1 MADGLSVGN
10 LSVSGGLARLTG
22 ASSKLDT
29 EAIVAAAYEAKRLPA
44 VRFEHRISRNEAR
57 AAALGELKSLLGTLK
72 SAVNGLRNP
81 PGLLAASEDAFESR
95 QAFLSAAGGTRPEE
109 LLGIS
114 LENGVPLGSFSVEVE
129 RLATAHKL
137 AANATGGADQT
148 LADAWNAGASFSGSL
163 RIGLAGGPAATIAV
177 MGAMDIQDLRAAI
190 NAASAQTSVEANVL
204 AVSGGDHRLVLTA
217 ATTGKAIELADAGG
231 DSVTAL
237 LGASE
242 IQPAQTSR
250 VVVDGVAVERAG
262 NRVDDLMAGV
272 TIDLYRAEPGTAVG
286 VQVEPSL
293 AAAKEQITGFVAAYN
308 ALRDFVAKHAA
319 VSTGGEVAEDA
330 VLFGDRTLRSVA
342 QTLGDLVGGAT
353 AGLDSAALGTLRD
366 VGISLESGGRLR
378 VDERTLDARLPNKL
392 DEVRRVFEF
401 TATASSGDLRVHAR
415 TNALTDLSF
424 TVAISD
430 PDADGTPDAATID
443 GVPAVVSGRTITG
456 ADGTAYEGL
465 KLIWAGQGDASIG
478 MQVSQGVADRL
489 HNALDEALDLFDGPV
504 QRAIDGLGEANRGY
518 AEQVE
523 RIEARAAAA
532 RERLIERFTA
542 MEAALSVANA
552 MLAQVRTQ
560 MDAMNGES

>member
-10 LSVSGGLARLTG
+10 PSVTGGLARLTG

-29 EAIVAAAYEAKRLPA
+29 EAIVAVAYEAKRLPA
-44 VRFEHRISRNEAR
+44 VRLEQLISRNEAR

-81 PGLLAASEDAFESR
+81 PGLLAASENAFESR

-109 LLGIS
+109 ILGVS
-114 LENGVPLGSFSVEVE
+114 LENGVPLGGFSVEVE

-137 AANATGGADQT
+137 AASATGGADQT

-177 MGAMDIQDLRAAI
+177 TGAMDIQDLRAAI
-190 NAASAQTSVEANVL
+190 NAASAQTGVQANVL
-204 AVSGGDHRLVLTA
+204 AVTSGEHRLVLTA
-217 ATTGKAIELADAGG
+217 SETGRAIELADAGG

-242 IQPAQTSR
+242 IQAAQTSR
-250 VVVDGVAVERAG
+250 VVVDGVTVERDG
-262 NRVDDLMAGV
+262 NRIDDLMAGV

-293 AAAKEQITGFVAAYN
+293 AATTEQITGFVAAYN

-319 VSTGGEVAEDA
+319 VGAGGEVAEDA
-330 VLFGDRTLRSVA
+330 VLFGDRTLRLVV

-353 AGLDSAALGTLRD
+353 TGLDPAALGTLRD

-378 VDERTLDARLPNKL
+378 VDERTLDARLLNKL

-465 KLIWAGQGDASIG
+465 KLIWTGRGDAAVD
-478 MQVSQGVADRL
+478 MAVSQGVADRL

-504 QRAIDGLGEANRGY
+504 QRAIDGLGEANRNY

-532 RERLIERFTA
+532 RARLIERFTA

-552 MLAQVRTQ
+552 MLAQVRAQ